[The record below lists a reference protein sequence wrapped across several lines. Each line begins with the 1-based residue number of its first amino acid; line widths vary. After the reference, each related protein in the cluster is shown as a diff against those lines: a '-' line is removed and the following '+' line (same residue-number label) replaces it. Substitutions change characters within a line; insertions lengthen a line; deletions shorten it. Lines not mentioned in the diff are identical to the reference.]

1 MSSEGGRNRE
11 SIPSL
16 SEIPGIAVGD
26 TRTSCQSQSKLAK
39 RRRTMTR
46 RRAPG
51 EEARAGSKLCNL
63 LLMETPNDRSRRWTH
78 DERPRYWW
86 HRLPG
91 MDFVPPVYS
100 DLTDEEWEVV
110 RAWYEETDESGLIG
124 ECAVPLISLL
134 HGLVMGNR
142 ITRIVQ
148 LGTCS
153 GYSSLLLGFM
163 LRRMKAP
170 GGLFTLDINPALC
183 ALTQRWL
190 ERAGLTNFVTVAEGD
205 SRDPGQRSAVDKHFG
220 AAPEMI
226 LLDSSHEYRA
236 TLEEIELWYPAL
248 ARGGLFLLHDA
259 SKFAAGF
266 DQGGE
271 GGVRRAFAEWR
282 RKNPEAEAMSLNGES
297 RGMEL
302 PRPLYKDAC
311 GLGLIHKPGI
321 PAPPSD
327 HAGTTVHT

>member
-1 MSSEGGRNRE
+1 M
-11 SIPSL
+11 
-16 SEIPGIAVGD
+16 
-26 TRTSCQSQSKLAK
+26 
-39 RRRTMTR
+39 
-46 RRAPG
+46 
-51 EEARAGSKLCNL
+51 CNL

-100 DLTDEEWEVV
+100 DLTNDEWEVV

-124 ECAVPLISLL
+124 ECAVPLISFL

-163 LRRMKAP
+163 LRRMNAP
-170 GGLFTLDINPALC
+170 KGLFTLDINPELC

-190 ERAGLTNFVTVAEGD
+190 ERAGLTSFVKVVEGD
-205 SRDPGQRSAVDKHFG
+205 SRDPKNLAAAKEHFD

-236 TLEEIELWYPAL
+236 TLQELDLWYPAL
-248 ARGGLFLLHDA
+248 AVGGLFLLHDV
-259 SKFAAGF
+259 SEFAAGF
-266 DQGGE
+266 DATKE
-271 GGVRRAFAEWR
+271 GGVARALAEWR
-282 RKNPEAEAMSLNGES
+282 ERNPRAETLCLNAES
-297 RGMEL
+297 RSMEL
-302 PRPLYKDAC
+302 PSPLYKDAC
-311 GLGLIHKPGI
+311 GLGIIHKPG
-321 PAPPSD
+321 
-327 HAGTTVHT
+327 